1 MSSMKLN
8 VTISQLSFPVKV
20 ALIVGLAIVIPLVV
34 LGVRYLS
41 YGTLVV
47 TADKPNAYVIINEAQ
62 YDLPYRAVLR
72 AHRTTLIVG
81 ATGYAEETIRAT
93 IPSFR
98 LKKTYNVKLTRPLL
112 YEGDGGPQ
120 EDQAIKDK
128 FSYSSELPYTS
139 EAFEISYPEPDGT
152 LAITLAPSILTVP
165 GIDDATLKTV
175 LKQSKTQAL
184 AWLTS
189 KGAKTDTLRIRWV
202 PFDPDRMK

>member
-1 MSSMKLN
+1 MKLN

-20 ALIVGLAIVIPLVV
+20 ALIIGLAIVIPLVV
-34 LGVRYLS
+34 IGVRYLS

-47 TADKPNAYVIINEAQ
+47 TADKPNAYVIINEVHH
-62 YDLPYRAVLR
+62 DLPYKEVLR
-72 AHRTTLIVG
+72 AHRTTLLVG
-81 ATGYAEETIRAT
+81 ATGYAEETIEAT

-120 EDQAIKDK
+120 EDQAIKNK
-128 FSYSSELPYTS
+128 FSFISDLPYTS
-139 EAFEISYPEPDGT
+139 DAFEISYPEPDGA

-165 GIDDATLKTV
+165 GVDDATLKSV

-184 AWLTS
+184 AWLAS
-189 KGAKTDTLRIRWV
+189 KGAKTDALMIRWV
-202 PFDPDRMK
+202 PFDPDTMK